1 VRPCHGVIHPI
12 MRLMQ
17 KPIATP
23 NFRGKSPSTAPETV
37 ESNMSDYQLKQA
49 LCQGEFC
56 LGSWITL
63 AHPAIAEIMARAGFA
78 WLAVDLEHSV
88 VTIREAEELIRVI
101 ELCGVVPLVR
111 LSVNDP
117 VQIKRVMDAGA
128 HGVIVPMV
136 NTAAQAEQAVAAVSY
151 PPRGRRGV
159 GLARAQGYGCNFE
172 GYRQWL
178 QQEAVVIVQVEHIQ
192 AVENLP
198 EILAVEGV
206 DGFMVGPYDLSGSLG
221 VPGEWNHPHMLAAMA
236 RIRDLGGASDKA
248 AGIHVIEPDPEAAR
262 QKMAEGYRLIAYS
275 LDIRLLD
282 RACRQGLEAIGS
294 FKK

>member
-1 VRPCHGVIHPI
+1 
-12 MRLMQ
+12 
-17 KPIATP
+17 
-23 NFRGKSPSTAPETV
+23 
-37 ESNMSDYQLKQA
+37 MSDQQLKQA
-49 LCQGEFC
+49 LRQGELC

-63 AHPAIAEIMARAGFA
+63 AHPAIAEIMAKAGFS

-111 LSVNDP
+111 LSANDP

-136 NTAAQAEQAVAAVSY
+136 NSAAQAEQAVAAVYY

-159 GLARAQGYGCNFE
+159 GLARAQGYGDGFE
-172 GYRQWL
+172 GYREWL
-178 QQEAVVIVQVEHIQ
+178 QREAVVIVQVEHIQ

-221 VPGEWNHPHMLAAMA
+221 IPGQWAHPKMAEALA
-236 RIRDLGGASDKA
+236 RIREMGGASDKA
-248 AGIHVIEPDPEAAR
+248 PGIHVIEPDPEAAR
-262 QKMAEGYRLIAYS
+262 QKMAEGYRFIAYS

-282 RACRQGLEAIGS
+282 RACRHGLETIGS
-294 FKK
+294 LKQ